1 MMTKAT
7 INGTAKATINAI
19 TKYLLL
25 MIVPLQLLFDQLSFL
40 RSAERGVDHPPVVAS
55 T

>member
-7 INGTAKATINAI
+7 INDTAKATDI